1 MSWYLT
7 YGQSIRY
14 DRVFDSK
21 EEAIEF
27 IRKNPGYKA
36 DGLYNLQYGV
46 SVKEGDLDD
55 CSPDGEPNIDTSDD
69 DADEVSD

>member
-21 EEAIEF
+21 EDAIEF

-55 CSPDGEPNIDTSDD
+55 SPDGEPKIDTSDD
-69 DADEVSD
+69 DADDAPD